1 MTEVKGTNLN
11 PHRPVSRNRGALFSI
26 YYEPFSPK

>member
-11 PHRPVSRNRGALFSI
+11 PHRPVSRSRGALFSI